1 MEGAPMY
8 IGKGALYLAIS
19 QAVMLAAGYVI
30 HVGVGRLLGPT
41 SYGVFALSL
50 SIITILSVALR
61 SGFVAATS
69 KFVAEKNSNAREVLA
84 RSLKMQILIGGAIFL
99 ALFVFAG
106 AAAGLLGDATLEPYV
121 RFVSLTIPVSTL
133 YYVYTAALN
142 GQRRFAEQM
151 YAGIGYSLAKVIA
164 AFGLLLAGFGLYG
177 ALFGYLLAPLAGF
190 ALAAQYVKVSR
201 LPSGSKKA
209 PTYSELAG
217 FSIPLLF
224 SSLVSSFSD
233 NLDLFLAKFFLFDN
247 AAFGAYAAAATL
259 TRVPLF
265 FVSASSAAFFPA
277 FSDLLSR
284 GETAAAG
291 KHLEKGMRYVLI
303 LVAPVP
309 LVLASLAGP
318 VLSVIYSREYLLAA
332 SAFVMLSLSAIFRSL
347 RFLQTAFINARGST
361 VFSLVLS
368 LLLVLLMAAAG
379 SVLIPAHGLIG
390 VAASVTLASFAVV
403 VLSWAYIA
411 RIAGHCLD
419 LGSSVRV
426 ILAAAA
432 TGALAWAL
440 SGHVADEMSLAA
452 VASVLAAVYFAFLWL
467 AGAITKEDWGVLGRT
482 LPQPIAARLSQLPF
496 IGEL

>member
-1 MEGAPMY
+1 MY

-19 QAVMLAAGYVI
+19 QAVMLASGYVI
-30 HVGVGRLLGPT
+30 HFGVGRLLGPA

-50 SIITILSVALR
+50 SIITVLGVALH
-61 SGFVAATS
+61 SGFAAATS

-84 RSLKMQILIGGAIFL
+84 RSLKMQLLMGGAIFL
-99 ALFVFAG
+99 ALFAFAG
-106 AAAGLLGDATLEPYV
+106 AFAGLLGDAALEPYI

-133 YYVYTAALN
+133 YYVHAAALN
-142 GQRRFAEQM
+142 GQRRFTEQM
-151 YAGIGYSLAKVIA
+151 YAGIGYSLVKAIA
-164 AFGLLLAGFGLYG
+164 AFALLLAGFGLYG
-177 ALFGYLLAPLAGF
+177 ALSGYLLAPLAGF
-190 ALAAQYVKVSR
+190 VLAAQYVKVSR
-201 LPSGSKKA
+201 LPPGPKKA

-247 AAFGAYAAAATL
+247 AAVGAYAAAATL

-265 FVSASSAAFFPA
+265 FVGASSAALFPA

-284 GETAAAG
+284 GETTAAG

-303 LVAPVP
+303 LIAPVP

-318 VLSVIYSREYLLAA
+318 VLSIIYSKEYLLAA
-332 SAFVMLSLSAIFRSL
+332 SAFAILSISAVFRSL
-347 RFLQTAFINARGST
+347 RALQSAFINARGNT
-361 VFSLVLS
+361 WVSLALS
-368 LLLVLLMAAAG
+368 LALVLLMAAVG
-379 SVLIPAHGLIG
+379 SALIPAYGLIG
-390 VAASVTLASFAVV
+390 VAASVAFASFAAVA
-403 VLSWAYIA
+403 LSWIYIA
-411 RIAGHCLD
+411 GIAGHCLD
-419 LGSSVRV
+419 LGSSARI

-440 SGHVADEMSLAA
+440 SGHAMDETSLAA
-452 VASVLAAVYFAFLWL
+452 VASVLAVAYFAFLWL
-467 AGAITKEDWGVLGRT
+467 AGAITKEDWKVLGRT
-482 LPQPIAARLSQLPF
+482 LPQPIAARLSRLPF